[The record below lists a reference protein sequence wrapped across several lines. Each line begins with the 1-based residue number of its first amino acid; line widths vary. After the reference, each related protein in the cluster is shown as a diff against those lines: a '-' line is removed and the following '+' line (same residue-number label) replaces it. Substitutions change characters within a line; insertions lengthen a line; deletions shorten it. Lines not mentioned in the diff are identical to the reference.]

1 MVVFGSGRP
10 GGEKGVYTDMEK
22 WTRIRLELR
31 HEDTSKREVMRR
43 EGIHWDTLQKIETHS
58 EPPGYRMGRA
68 RPKPKLGPYLDLIAQ
83 IIKDDKSVPKKQRH
97 TATRI
102 YHRIKEM
109 GYEGK
114 YTQVKDAVRE
124 IKKVS
129 REVFMP
135 LIHRPGEAQ
144 VDFGYALAKVSG
156 ELRKVALFIMALP
169 YSDAFFVT
177 AFEKECTETYWEG
190 HARAFEFF
198 GGVPKRISYDNTR
211 VLVSTIIG
219 PHERK
224 LTDGFLKL
232 QSHYLFREHF
242 CRVRRPNEK
251 GVVEGVV
258 KFARLNFLVPVPQ
271 VKDLHELNAML
282 AHKCREDLK
291 RRLRGKGGSK
301 SELLNPDQA
310 AFLPLPAS
318 RFDACRK
325 QPTRANSLSLVR
337 FDDNDYSVPVPYAHH
352 EILAKG
358 YVDRVVLCHHEVIVA
373 QHTRS
378 WQKEGVFFNY
388 RHYLLL
394 LERKP
399 GCLDHARPLVDLDLP
414 ECFGALRRRLVAGED
429 KQGQGTRQFIKVL
442 RLLEEHSMARLKLAV
457 DKGLFVGAY
466 GPGAIAQFLA
476 PTPCSCILDGREHL
490 SHVKVTSPNICAYG
504 ALLTDG
510 GAP

>member
-1 MVVFGSGRP
+1 MYK
-10 GGEKGVYTDMEK
+10 EMDW
-22 WTRIRLELR
+22 WTKIRLELR
-31 HEDTSKREVMRR
+31 HDETSKREVMRR
-43 EGIHWDTLQKIETHS
+43 EGIHWDTLKKIETHS
-58 EPPGYRMGRA
+58 EPPGYRMGLP
-68 RPKPKLGPYLDLIAQ
+68 RPKPKLGPYLETIAQ
-83 IIKDDKSVPKKQRH
+83 IIQDDKSVPKKQRH

-102 YHRIKEM
+102 YHRIKEA
-109 GYEGK
+109 GYQGK
-114 YTQVKDAVRE
+114 YTQVKEAVRE
-124 IKKVS
+124 IKRVS

-156 ELRKVALFIMALP
+156 ELKKVALFIMALP

-177 AFEKECTETYWEG
+177 AFEKECTESYWEG
-190 HARAFEFF
+190 HVRAFEYF
-198 GGVPKRISYDNTR
+198 GGVPHRISYDNTK
-211 VLVSTIIG
+211 VLVSKIIG
-219 PHERK
+219 PHERE

-271 VKDLHELNAML
+271 VKDLDELNTML
-282 AHKCREDLK
+282 VQKCREDLK
-291 RRLRGKGGSK
+291 RCLRGKGGAK
-301 SELLNPDQA
+301 SELLKQDQA
-310 AFLPLPAS
+310 AFVPLPAS

-325 QPTRANSLSLVR
+325 QPTKANSLSLVR
-337 FDDNDYSVPVPYAHH
+337 FDDNDYSVPVSCAHH

-358 YVDRVVLCHHEVIVA
+358 YVDRVVLCHHQAIVA

-378 WQKEGVFFNY
+378 WQKQGVFFNY
-388 RHYLLL
+388 RHYLPL

-399 GCLDHARPLVDLDLP
+399 GSLDHARPLADLNLP
-414 ECFGALRRRLVAGED
+414 ECFETLRRRLVAGEG
-429 KQGQGTRQFIKVL
+429 KQGEGTRKFIKVL
-442 RLLEEHSMARLKLAV
+442 RLLEDHSMARLKRAV
-457 DKGLFVGAY
+457 DKGLFMGAY
-466 GPGAIAQFLA
+466 SPEAIAQFLQ
-476 PTPCSCILDGREHL
+476 PLSSWTKGVSILDGREHL
-490 SHVKVTSPNICAYG
+490 SHVRVASPDISAYG

>member
-1 MVVFGSGRP
+1 MVLWSGRL
-10 GGEKGVYTDMEK
+10 GGEKGVYTDMEQ

-43 EGIHWDTLQKIETHS
+43 EGIHWDTLQKIEAHS

-114 YTQVKDAVRE
+114 YTQVKEAVRK

-177 AFEKECTETYWEG
+177 AFDKECTETYWEG

-198 GGVPKRISYDNTR
+198 GGVPNRISYDNAR

-219 PHERK
+219 PHERN

-301 SELLNPDQA
+301 SELLQQDQA

-337 FDDNDYSVPVPYAHH
+337 FDDNDYSVPVSYAHH

-358 YVDRVVLCHHEVIVA
+358 YVDRVVLCHQEAIVA

-388 RHYLLL
+388 RHYLKL

-399 GCLDHARPLVDLDLP
+399 GSLDHARPLVDLDLP
-414 ECFGALRRRLVAGED
+414 ECFGVLRRRLVVGQD
-429 KQGQGTRQFIKVL
+429 KQGEGARKFIKVL

-457 DKGLFVGAY
+457 EKGLFVGAY
-466 GPGAIAQFLA
+466 SPDVIAQFLS
-476 PTPCSCILDGREHL
+476 PNPCSSILDGREHL
-490 SHVKVTSPNICAYG
+490 SHVKVTSPNISAYE
-504 ALLTDG
+504 ALITGG
-510 GAP
+510 GAS